1 MPRVPAAAVARS
13 CRGHSAFL
21 PRCGA
26 ATAPGTDME
35 NPIFE
40 MFNNYSVVRH
50 VRAAA
55 NKHTNKQW
63 LRMGST
69 RPRYR
74 RCSARSDARAL
85 ARSTRSTWRLD

>member
-1 MPRVPAAAVARS
+1 M
-13 CRGHSAFL
+13 FL

-50 VRAAA
+50 VWATA

-63 LRMGST
+63 LRMGSP

-74 RCSARSDARAL
+74 IDAAGSLSRAAPTPGARAL
-85 ARSTRSTWRLD
+85 A